1 MATAF
6 VTGGSGFVG
15 RNLLRHL
22 RARDTAVRALARSD
36 EAAETVS
43 ALGAEPI
50 RGALADEA
58 AMGAGMQECDV
69 VYHAAAR
76 VGAGIRRE
84 PFYKANVEGTG
95 NALSAALA
103 AGVPR
108 FVHVSTE
115 AVLANGRPIV
125 KADESVPRA
134 KHPAGLYPLTKGLAE
149 ERVLA
154 ANSPEL
160 ETVIV
165 RPRFIWGNDDTV
177 LLPRFARAAESGRF
191 MWFGDGRQ
199 LTSTC
204 HVDNACQGL
213 ILAAERGRAGQI
225 YFVTDGEPV
234 EFRSFITAMLRT
246 QGVEP
251 GDRRMPRRLA
261 WWLATAGEW
270 TWRLFNFE
278 GAPLLT
284 RSAVALIGVEVT
296 VSDAKARRE
305 LEYEPLISREEGLR
319 AMEEDRSEDSD
330 EEE

>member
-1 MATAF
+1 MGRAF
-6 VTGGSGFVG
+6 VTGGSGFLG

-22 RARDTAVRALARSD
+22 RARDTAVRALARS
-36 EAAETVS
+36 EQAAETVA
-43 ALGAEPI
+43 ALGAEAI
-50 RGALADEA
+50 RGDLADEV
-58 AMGAGMQECDV
+58 AMQAGMEGCDV
-69 VYHAAAR
+69 VYHAAAQ
-76 VGAGIRRE
+76 VSAGIKRE
-84 PFYKANVEGTG
+84 AFYKANVEGTG
-95 NALSAALA
+95 NALAAALA

-108 FVHVSTE
+108 FVHVSSE

-125 KADESVPRA
+125 KADESVTRA
-134 KHPAGLYPLTKGLAE
+134 KHPAGLYALTKGLAE

-165 RPRFIWGNDDTV
+165 RPRFIWGNDDSV
-177 LLPRFARAAESGRF
+177 LLPMMANAVKAGRF
-191 MWFGDGRQ
+191 VWFGDGRQ

-234 EFRSFITAMLRT
+234 ELRSFVTALLRT
-246 QGVEP
+246 RGIEP
-251 GDRRMPRRLA
+251 GDRKMPRRLA
-261 WWLATAGEW
+261 WWLATVGEW
-270 TWRLFNFE
+270 TWRLFGLE
-278 GAPLLT
+278 GAPPLT

-319 AMEEDRSEDSD
+319 ALEELAGEDSS

>member
-1 MATAF
+1 MATVF
-6 VTGGSGFVG
+6 VTGGSGFLG

-36 EAAETVS
+36 EAAETVG
-43 ALGAEPI
+43 ALGAEPV
-50 RGALADEA
+50 RGDLSDEA
-58 AMGAGMQECDV
+58 AMRAGMEGCDV
-69 VYHAAAR
+69 VYHAAAKL
-76 VGAGIRRE
+76 GTGMRRE
-84 PFYKANVEGTG
+84 PFYKANVEGTEH
-95 NALSAALA
+95 ALAAARA

-125 KADESVPRA
+125 KADESVTRA
-134 KHPAGLYPLTKGLAE
+134 KHPAGIYPLTKGLAE

-165 RPRFIWGNDDTV
+165 RPRFVWGNDDTV
-177 LLPRFARAAESGRF
+177 LLPMLVNAVNTGRF
-191 MWFGDGRQ
+191 LWFGDGRQ

-225 YFVTDGEPV
+225 YFITDGEPV
-234 EFRSFITAMLRT
+234 EFRSFVTTLLRT
-246 QGVEP
+246 QGLEP
-251 GDRRMPRRLA
+251 GEWKMPRLLA
-261 WWLATAGEW
+261 WWLATVGEW
-270 TWRLFNFE
+270 VWRLFGVQ
-278 GAPLLT
+278 GAPPLT
-284 RSAVALIGVEVT
+284 RSAVALVGVEVT

-319 AMEEDRSEDSD
+319 ALEEIGSEDSG